1 MVKDLSEQGR
11 CRNSC
16 SQYFMIKGK
25 QKVFWNE
32 KEEHLAQHG
41 SWKDFLGRRWFLKWV
56 MKLNRMS
63 QMKNDEED
71 VPDRETCNSRF
82 KEAGNYHG
90 KYSGQWIQCDK
101 AQTCHGWAK
110 DETDNVETHF
120 TKSFLYP
127 TRALFICFI
136 SCFLKVIG
144 GIYMLIYRIYH
155 LITNVCVRVC
165 WQGTWSAIQIN

>member
-1 MVKDLSEQGR
+1 MMRRMFQTEKPAIVDLKKLEITMEST
-11 CRNSC
+11 
-16 SQYFMIKGK
+16 
-25 QKVFWNE
+25 VDNE
-32 KEEHLAQHG
+32 F
-41 SWKDFLGRRWFLKWV
+41 SV
-56 MKLNRMS
+56 
-63 QMKNDEED
+63 
-71 VPDRETCNSRF
+71 
-82 KEAGNYHG
+82 
-90 KYSGQWIQCDK
+90 IK

-144 GIYMLIYRIYH
+144 GIYMLIYRIDH

-165 WQGTWSAIQIN
+165 